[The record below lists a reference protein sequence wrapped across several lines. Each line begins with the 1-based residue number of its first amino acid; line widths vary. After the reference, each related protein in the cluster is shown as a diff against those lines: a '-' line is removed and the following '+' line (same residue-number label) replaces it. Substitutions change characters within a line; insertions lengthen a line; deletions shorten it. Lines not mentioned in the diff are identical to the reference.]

1 MKRRYAERNREIVHL
16 HTTGMGF
23 RAIADRFGISPSR
36 AQQVFLREK
45 TLADESARGTLKGY
59 GLSDGNIRLLA
70 RATGVE
76 NPGFIDLV
84 NLLRRYQAEAIEA
97 EGDGGNWEWVFL
109 RQPYFGRGF
118 LRQVHEALNK
128 AGLTIQ

>member
-1 MKRRYAERNREIVHL
+1 MKRRYVERDREIVHL

-23 RAIADRFGISPSR
+23 RAIGKRFGISRSR

-84 NLLRRYQAEAIEA
+84 NLLRRYQAEATQA
-97 EGDGGNWEWVFL
+97 GWGSWEPVFLRRPYFGRVFL
-109 RQPYFGRGF
+109 RQVY
-118 LRQVHEALNK
+118 EALNK